1 MKRLSFLFSIVLFFS
16 IVSIAT
22 FLSTHTFAQETVET
36 LPEIV
41 VTATRYKEEYNFVP
55 LNVTFITEED
65 IESST
70 AQFIPDLLRTQADI
84 KVSDIAGNKRSYN
97 VDIRGFGETGGLN
110 TLVLIDGRKVNHVDL
125 SGTDWTQIPLD
136 RVKRIE
142 VIRGGRGSVLYGDN
156 AAGGVI
162 NIITKK
168 GEELKSGGE
177 IDGGSF
183 GTSRGEAYVSSSSDN
198 ASLFIS
204 GSLLNSNG
212 YRRNSYTNA
221 KDSGIN
227 MEYHFNSLAV
237 NISGGYHEDKT
248 GLPGALKESDL
259 ASGVSRTSSLNPDDF
274 ADVKDYYI
282 HMVPEIY
289 FKNDSSF
296 KVDTSFRK
304 RDSLSYSSFT
314 GGNFKGD
321 TTIGTFALLPQLFLN
336 NDVANL
342 NNKLT
347 IGLDYYSAGED
358 ITNDSL
364 YFGISSLGKYK
375 LGKTNYGYYMFDE
388 LELLQGLRVSGGY
401 RSDSADYSFEPG
413 TPTKKT
419 WSESSYTVGVNYNLN
434 GKYFPYI
441 SFTRSFRYP
450 VLDELYSFF
459 TNTVNTGLL
468 NQNSD
473 DFELGVK
480 IPFSSKRY
488 GNVSFFRVDTKNEIF
503 YNALSYANMNM
514 DGLTRREGMEISCS
528 NEFDW
533 MVIRGSYTY
542 MEAKTKDG
550 SFAGKDIPD
559 VPRHK
564 AAADASFTP
573 ARGLTLNVGGI
584 YVGERP
590 FISDFSNSFSSQ
602 EQYIVLNTKLKYR
615 WKKTEAFLD
624 INNITNK
631 EYSEYGVIGGFP
643 AQKAYYPST
652 EINFLVGL
660 SAQF

>member
-1 MKRLSFLFSIVLFFS
+1 MREFILFICFILFGFTSSI
-16 IVSIAT
+16 T
-22 FLSTHTFAQETVET
+22 CLSTIAFAQESVET

-55 LNVTFITEED
+55 LNVSVITEED
-65 IESST
+65 IENST
-70 AQFIPDLLRTQADI
+70 AQFIPDLLKTQADI

-183 GTSRGEAYVSSSSDN
+183 GTSRGEAYISNSSDN

-304 RDSLSYSSFT
+304 RDSLSYSSFA

-413 TPTKKT
+413 TPAKKT
-419 WSESSYTVGVNYNLN
+419 WSESSYTIGVNYNLN

-584 YVGERP
+584 YV
-590 FISDFSNSFSSQ
+590 
-602 EQYIVLNTKLKYR
+602 
-615 WKKTEAFLD
+615 
-624 INNITNK
+624 
-631 EYSEYGVIGGFP
+631 
-643 AQKAYYPST
+643 
-652 EINFLVGL
+652 
-660 SAQF
+660 